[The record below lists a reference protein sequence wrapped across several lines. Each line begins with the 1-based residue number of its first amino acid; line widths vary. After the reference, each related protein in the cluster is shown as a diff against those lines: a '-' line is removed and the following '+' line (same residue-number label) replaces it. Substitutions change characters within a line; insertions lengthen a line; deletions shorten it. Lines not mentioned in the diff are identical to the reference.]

1 MANKQQAKKM
11 AAKGK
16 SAAQIKAKTGVGNQT
31 ANKLITKNAPTPKA
45 QAPKAPTQPAAP
57 VYRNSAGD
65 VVQNQ
70 YPGQL
75 SAYDQR
81 NIDNLRRQIG
91 RDPTWVPGLME
102 PGMAGYNAKTGGG
115 NFVWS
120 PGGTVDP
127 EQLRAA
133 YRDSSVGWDR
143 ALDGKNRADY
153 TLDALYSVDQAPAQQ
168 TASSSA
174 KGKTKGKGE
183 ETKELKIKGLNQGLR
198 VAGKNGISKGEFK
211 TIAGAKGKDP
221 EKIVAKL
228 DKINTKL
235 GDKDKAGINLKS
247 GAANML
253 IKKAQ
258 KSSDKYR
265 GYRTPDFGEGP
276 IGSTLQSMISTP
288 ANAGT
293 WIKGQLTG
301 GREADPG
308 FNPGGK
314 ADKNRMVGG
323 QVIRPS
329 GKIADKGV
337 GEQYKLPKRFKG
349 EEDVG
354 DTGGGK
360 RGGGKDGGGNT
371 GTEPIDTNPTGGDTP
386 IQPTAPVEEVDRSAS
401 SGAGGL
407 DLASWATSFKRARSS
422 RQRAGRNAQ
431 GLASQKKNPF
441 KSWT

>member
-31 ANKLITKNAPTPKA
+31 ANKLITKQAPTPKA
-45 QAPKAPTQPAAP
+45 SKAPTQPAAP

-65 VVQNQ
+65 VVQTQ

-75 SAYDQR
+75 SAGDQR
-81 NIDNLRRQIG
+81 NIDNLTQQIG
-91 RDPTWVPGLME
+91 REPTWVPGLME
-102 PGMAGYNAKTGGG
+102 PGQEGYNPKTGGG
-115 NFVWS
+115 NYVWQE
-120 PGGTVDP
+120 GNVDP
-127 EQLRAA
+127 EQLRAR
-133 YRDSSVGWDR
+133 YRNGSGGTDR

-153 TLDALYSVDQAPAQQ
+153 TLDSLFSAEQ
-168 TASSSA
+168 TPSSSA
-174 KGKTKGKGE
+174 KGKGKGKG
-183 ETKELKIKGLNQGLR
+183 KDLKIKGLNEGLR
-198 VAGKNGISKGEFK
+198 VAGENGISKSNFK
-211 TIAGAKGKDP
+211 DIAEATGKSP
-221 EKIVAKL
+221 EKIIGKL

-235 GDKDKAGINLKS
+235 EGKDKAGINLKS

-265 GYRTPDFGEGP
+265 GYRTPDFGEGA
-276 IGSTLQSMISTP
+276 IGSTLQSMLSTP

-308 FNPGGK
+308 FNPGGR
-314 ADKNRMVGG
+314 ADKNRMIGG
-323 QVIRPS
+323 TVIRPS
-329 GKIADKGV
+329 GKIAVKGA
-337 GEQYKLPKRFKG
+337 GQQYELPKRFKG
-349 EEDVG
+349 EEEVV
-354 DTGGGK
+354 DTGGG
-360 RGGGKDGGGNT
+360 DT
-371 GTEPIDTNPTGGDTP
+371 GTGPTNTNPTGGDTP

-407 DLASWATSFKRARSS
+407 DLASWATSFRKARSA
-422 RQRAGRNAQ
+422 RQKSGRPAQ

-441 KSWT
+441 KSWA